1 MATRTIASPGVQINE
16 IDLSVI
22 ARPAGETNVFMT
34 GFTPQGPTDEIISI
48 GSVTE
53 FEDVFGQPSN
63 PAERYLYHSARQVLN
78 NNGNLLVSRLP
89 YGSEDGVGF
98 SNNYSATVYP
108 VETQISTLVADL
120 STYNGTIALSSGRPV
135 FLGTYTTEY
144 SKYYVSSS
152 NTVSACHQNTLV
164 NVVTSFNYSTS
175 AVSYDD
181 SEFLGIKTPYSV
193 LLTQAQYQS
202 VLEGGIDW
210 QESPEYDPTLVDSNN
225 WNDDDVWSEDKTINE
240 PISSFDD
247 LKKSG
252 IVVINTAKTTLND
265 LFEGYYLAISDNSNI
280 NPSTDFD
287 SIGSVKA
294 FNRIVDNDY
303 QLESTVPESR
313 FSFKVTALSG
323 SYGTGSMS
331 EALENLPTQFDFS
344 GEDYTDSLVFGL
356 FKIRSSIY
364 NKDTVTLDYNLA
376 EGYSGSLYQ
385 RRTQNDPNGGKPKT
399 FFIEDVINNNSAN
412 VRVMVNPYLAKSGKW
427 LNANGKPSK
436 TVRVS
441 NPAKNAYSIGVYNSE
456 SNKDSKKIGDIP
468 KKLQRV
474 LRNLEINDDIGV
486 DIITEAGLGTIWT
499 GAKARQEKYS
509 TEDVFDDT
517 YPVNIDVLYTNDNS
531 IVGGVRE
538 DYLSIANQF
547 VSFAQQTRKDHIF
560 LADGLRYIYVTGKD
574 YKITKRRD
582 FIFSNNVYWPLK
594 NLFAGVES
602 SYAAVYG
609 NWLKTNDA
617 ASDTQVWV
625 PPSGFVAGNM
635 VASDRSNFQW
645 SAPAG
650 FNRGTLAGVTDI
662 GVVTTQK
669 QRDLLYKI
677 SVNPIAFF
685 PADGFVVYG
694 QKTLYKKPSAFDRI
708 NVRRLFLYLEK
719 STQSVL
725 KFFLFEPN
733 SISTRTRLVGAIT
746 PVFDQAKV
754 NDGIYNYQI
763 ICDERNNTPDIIDNN
778 ELKVSI
784 YIQPVRTAEF
794 ILADFIATR
803 TGVDFQEIIG

>member
-1 MATRTIASPGVQINE
+1 MATRSIASPGVQINE

-22 ARPAGETNVFMT
+22 ARPTGETNVFMA
-34 GFTPQGPTDEIISI
+34 GFATQGPTDEIINI

-53 FEDVFGQPSN
+53 FEDVFGSPQN
-63 PAERYLYHSARQVLN
+63 AAERYLYHSARQVLN

-89 YGSEDGVGF
+89 YGTEEGVGF
-98 SNNYSATVYP
+98 SNSYSATVYP
-108 VETQISTLVADL
+108 VEGQISALVANL
-120 STYNGTIALSSGRPV
+120 STNQNGTLALSSGVPV
-135 FLGTYTTEY
+135 FLGTYTEVKSNYTILSNNTSNVCY
-144 SKYYVSSS
+144 NNTITNVITSYNFSS
-152 NTVSACHQNTLV
+152 NV
-164 NVVTSFNYSTS
+164 
-175 AVSYDD
+175 VSYDD
-181 SEFLGIKTPYSV
+181 ATYFNIKAPYSI
-193 LLTQAQYQS
+193 LLNQEEYEST
-202 VLEGGIDW
+202 LEGGIDW
-210 QESPEYDPTLVDSNN
+210 EETPEINVNINNFDS
-225 WNDDDVWSEDKTINE
+225 
-240 PISSFDD
+240 

-265 LFEGYYLAISDNSNI
+265 LFEGYYLALADNSNI
-280 NPSTDFD
+280 NPSTSFD
-287 SIGSVKA
+287 SIKNIKA
-294 FNRIVDNDY
+294 FNDIVNDEY
-303 QLESTVPESR
+303 QLASTIPTSR
-313 FSFKVTALSG
+313 FSFRVTALSG
-323 SYGTGSMS
+323 SYGTGSIS

-344 GEDYTDSLVFGL
+344 GKEYTDSLVFGL

-364 NKDTVTLDYNLA
+364 NKDTITLDYILS
-376 EGYSGSLYQ
+376 EGYCGSLYQ
-385 RRTQNDPNGGKPKT
+385 KRTQNDPNGGSPKT
-399 FFIEDVINNNSAN
+399 FFVEDVINNSSAN
-412 VRVMVNPYLAKSGKW
+412 VRVMVNPYLSKSGKW
-427 LNANGKPSK
+427 VDSSGKPAK
-436 TVRVS
+436 TITVAEE
-441 NPAKNAYSIGVYNSE
+441 AKNAYSIGIYNSE
-456 SNKDSKKIGDIP
+456 SNKNSKNIGNIP
-468 KKLQRV
+468 KKLQRA
-474 LRNLEINDDIGV
+474 LRNLEINDDISL
-486 DIITEAGLGTIWT
+486 DIVTESGLGTIWT
-499 GAKARQEKYS
+499 GAKARKEKYAL
-509 TEDVFDDT
+509 EEVFDET
-517 YPVNIDVLYTNDNS
+517 YPVDIDILYTTDNS
-531 IVGGVRE
+531 VVAGVRD
-538 DYLSIANQF
+538 DYLSVVNQF

-582 FIFSNNVYWPLK
+582 FNFSNNIYWPLK
-594 NLFAGVES
+594 NLLAGIET

-617 ASDTQVWV
+617 TSDTQVWV

-635 VASDRSNFQW
+635 AASDRTNNPW

-650 FNRGTLAGVTDI
+650 FNRGTLVGVTDI

-677 SVNPIAFF
+677 NVNPIAFF

-733 SISTRTRLVGAIT
+733 SLSTRTRLVGAIT
-746 PVFDQAKV
+746 PVFEQVKV

-763 ICDERNNTPDIIDNN
+763 VCDERNNTPDVIDNN
-778 ELKVSI
+778 EMKVSI
-784 YIQPVRTAEF
+784 YIQPVRTAEY